1 MILGLGS
8 TGRLQFAEDPAAGD
22 LRLATKGSGG
32 LDGLRYDRE
41 YEPSV
46 DLTLRSGDL
55 LVLTGRSRWE
65 MVHRVVGEGH
75 GDARASLVLGCW

>member
-22 LRLATKGSGG
+22 LRISRT
-32 LDGLRYDRE
+32 LDGLRYDAD
-41 YEPSV
+41 YEPCL
-46 DLTLRSGDL
+46 DLTLASGDL
-55 LVLTGRSRWE
+55 LVLTGKSRWE
-65 MVHRVVGEGH
+65 MIHRVVGEGH